1 MKEGVKN
8 KKQLYKK
15 WLDKYKIV
23 ILNEDT
29 FEEKYAVKLTR
40 LNAFIFISASSII
53 LILFTTILI
62 ALTPLREYIPGYTSS
77 KVKAQTLLLANRTD
91 SLYKT
96 VKMNDLY
103 INSIKKALSGEADFE
118 SINKDSIY
126 SKVAEDQNSL
136 ILNPSKAD
144 SMLRLKVDNEDKY
157 NFFESATATKNFIL
171 YSPLQGVISSNYDIT
186 MQHYAVD
193 IAVSKGTPVKAIAKG
208 RVLLASWTSDSGY
221 VIIIDHGNQLLSVY
235 KHNGSL
241 TKKQGDLVQ
250 AQEVIAKSGSSG
262 EFSSGPHLHFELW
275 NDGNAIDPT
284 NFINF

>member
-29 FEEKYAVKLTR
+29 FEEKYSIKLTR
-40 LNAFIFISASSII
+40 LNAFIFISVSSIV

-103 INSIKKALSGEADFE
+103 INSIKKVLSGEAAFE

-171 YSPLQGVISSNYDIT
+171 YPPLQGAISSNYDIT

>member
-1 MKEGVKN
+1 
-8 KKQLYKK
+8 
-15 WLDKYKIV
+15 
-23 ILNEDT
+23 
-29 FEEKYAVKLTR
+29 
-40 LNAFIFISASSII
+40 
-53 LILFTTILI
+53 
-62 ALTPLREYIPGYTSS
+62 
-77 KVKAQTLLLANRTD
+77 
-91 SLYKT
+91 
-96 VKMNDLY
+96 
-103 INSIKKALSGEADFE
+103 
-118 SINKDSIY
+118 
-126 SKVAEDQNSL
+126 
-136 ILNPSKAD
+136 
-144 SMLRLKVDNEDKY
+144 
-157 NFFESATATKNFIL
+157 
-171 YSPLQGVISSNYDIT
+171 

-241 TKKQGDLVQ
+241 TKKQGDLVE

>member
-103 INSIKKALSGEADFE
+103 INSIKKVLSGEADFE

-241 TKKQGDLVQ
+241 TKKQGDLVE

>member
-103 INSIKKALSGEADFE
+103 INSIKKVLSGEADFE

-157 NFFESATATKNFIL
+157 NFFESATSTKNFIL

>member
-157 NFFESATATKNFIL
+157 NFFESATSTKNFIL

>member
-103 INSIKKALSGEADFE
+103 INSIKKVLSGEADFE

-235 KHNGSL
+235 KHNESL
-241 TKKQGDLVQ
+241 TKKQGDLVE

>member
-1 MKEGVKN
+1 MKEGIKN

-29 FEEKYAVKLTR
+29 FEEKYSIKLTR
-40 LNAFIFISASSII
+40 LNAFIFISVSSIV

-103 INSIKKALSGEADFE
+103 INSIKKVLSGEAAFE

-157 NFFESATATKNFIL
+157 NFFESATAMKNFIL
-171 YSPLQGVISSNYDIT
+171 YPPLQGAISSNYDIT

>member
-103 INSIKKALSGEADFE
+103 INSIKKVLSGEADFE

-241 TKKQGDLVQ
+241 TKKQGDLVE
-250 AQEVIAKSGSSG
+250 AQEVIGKSGSSG

>member
-103 INSIKKALSGEADFE
+103 INSIKKVLSGEADFE

>member
-29 FEEKYAVKLTR
+29 FEEKYSIKLTR
-40 LNAFIFISASSII
+40 LNAFIFISVSSIV

-103 INSIKKALSGEADFE
+103 INSIKKVLSGEAAFE

-157 NFFESATATKNFIL
+157 NFFESATAMKNFIL
-171 YSPLQGVISSNYDIT
+171 YPPLQGAISSNYDIT